1 MNLTTKRLLLRRF
14 NETDLDFIE
23 TLGTTP
29 LYHQTAGF
37 AKIQNEEQGK
47 QILHVYQKRSE
58 SYLIVEQRTQQKL
71 GLVEL
76 SERTVDPKSDLYAT
90 RELGFLLLQSAWGKG
105 YMTEAVTA
113 LLDDAFPRL
122 QLREVWAGHYENNQ
136 RSANFLQKIGFQ
148 YRYEVTLPFYFF
160 EQTVEK
166 YYLLTASDWQR
177 FRSE

>member
-1 MNLTTKRLLLRRF
+1 MELTSTRLILRRF
-14 NETDLDFIE
+14 DASDLALIE

-37 AKIQNEEQGK
+37 ATIQSPAAAEQV
-47 QILHVYQKRSE
+47 LHIYEKRPE
-58 SYLIVEQRTQQKL
+58 SYVIVSRATGQAL

-76 SERTVDPKSDLYAT
+76 SERGVDPASGLDRT
-90 RELGFLLLQSAWGKG
+90 RELGFLLLASAWGQG
-105 YMTEAVTA
+105 YMTEAITC

-122 QLREVWAGHYENNQ
+122 QLTEVWAGHYETNQ
-136 RSANFLQKIGFQ
+136 RSAHLLQKIQFKFA
-148 YRYEVTLPFYFF
+148 YEVTLPFPFF

-177 FRSE
+177 FRNK